1 MWSYMII
8 GLTPFLYLHNKSE
21 SEKMQDGIFHRKV
34 SVFSCNRE
42 NCDFLYSKLLTCILR
57 SAILKLLGQSEK
69 TAFQCVK
76 KTQVIPRERSDRGNP
91 RS

>member
-1 MWSYMII
+1 
-8 GLTPFLYLHNKSE
+8 
-21 SEKMQDGIFHRKV
+21 MQDGIFHRKV

-42 NCDFLYSKLLTCILR
+42 NCDFLYSKLLTSILR

-76 KTQVIPRERSDRGNP
+76 KNASHSEGAQRPWESALLNATYLIPIR
-91 RS
+91 

>member
-1 MWSYMII
+1 
-8 GLTPFLYLHNKSE
+8 
-21 SEKMQDGIFHRKV
+21 MQDGIFHRKV

-69 TAFQCVK
+69 TAFFPAEPVQNMNLHFPENLV
-76 KTQVIPRERSDRGNP
+76 
-91 RS
+91 